1 MILTLTEN
9 QVLILTEYN
18 EAAEDELL
26 LKHKIRKFFPRGPRT
41 KNTWKYNFI
50 ISSNRFNTV
59 CQEYS

>member
-26 LKHKIRKFFPRGPRT
+26 LKHKIKQALRNSCELLRRRKELHASSG
-41 KNTWKYNFI
+41 NFMQAHV
-50 ISSNRFNTV
+50 TA
-59 CQEYS
+59 